1 MAPLVSTEHYWIWKL
16 RPGARTYQESGSD
29 SWRVLMVTAGAVQI
43 HASDETFP
51 SLELVKG
58 DTVVVPA
65 ACVGALLVQGG
76 PGSATL
82 LVGTGEEP

>member
-1 MAPLVSTEHYWIWKL
+1 MAPLVSTEHYWIWQL
-16 RPGARTYQESGSD
+16 RPGALAYQESGGD
-29 SWRVLMVTAGAVQI
+29 SWRVVMVTAGSVQI
-43 HASDETFP
+43 QASDETFP

-65 ACVGALLVQGG
+65 ACVGALLVK
-76 PGSATL
+76 GSAGSETL